1 MAFEESKIQNL
12 TPQGTWQGQD
22 GKTFYKFDCILENGL
37 VGEVN
42 AMSPDKWHEGDKVVV
57 KEHVQGKY
65 GPRLKLDRPRSM
77 YGVDREVREK
87 FPTTKG
93 DDATTKGII
102 ASWAVGCAMQAAG
115 DPAQEGYD
123 SILMQLARLAL
134 KARSVIKEEVE
145 V

>member
-1 MAFEESKIQNL
+1 MESTKIQNL

-42 AMSPDKWHEGDKVVV
+42 AMSADKWHIGDDVVV
-57 KEHVQGKY
+57 KDHTQGKY
-65 GPRLKLDRPRSM
+65 GPRLKLDRPRSA
-77 YGVDREVREK
+77 YGTDADRYK
-87 FPTTKG
+87 FSDNNKG
-93 DDATTKGII
+93 SDDTTKGIV

-115 DPAQEGYD
+115 DPAQENYD

-134 KARSVIKEEVE
+134 KARSIIKDEVE
-145 V
+145 I